1 MKRFLT
7 LLTLIFILSCSRND
21 KVVGRLSEI
30 LGVDIVNYTY
40 FRNEK
45 SSSFGSNSIVVQIKI
60 ERTDFVSLLKNVK
73 DIDKLKKQES
83 VYYLN
88 MEMTNQRESVIID
101 TANETITYSFIDR

>member
-1 MKRFLT
+1 MRRFLT
-7 LLTLIFILSCSRND
+7 LLTLSFVVSCSRND

-60 ERTDFVSLLKNVK
+60 ERADFVSLFKNVK
-73 DIDKLKKQES
+73 DIDKFKKQGS
-83 VYYLN
+83 IYYLN

-101 TANETITYSFIDR
+101 TSNETITYSFIDR